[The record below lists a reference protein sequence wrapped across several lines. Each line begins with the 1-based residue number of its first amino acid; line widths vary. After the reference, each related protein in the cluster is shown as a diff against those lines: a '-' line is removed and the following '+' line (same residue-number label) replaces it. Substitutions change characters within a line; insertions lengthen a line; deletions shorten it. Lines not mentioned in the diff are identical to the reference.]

1 MEKIPYEILQEI
13 FYFIP
18 SSTKKLL
25 NKNLFKSHYFV
36 IITQT
41 EINKRYHNYMRHLLY
56 NNCYLHIQIN
66 LDIHYLKLLKLKK
79 WRYKNNTYPNYLI
92 FMKSFALYNNSQKT
106 YQLLKDYLHPS
117 KKNKY
122 KRIRTKN
129 IRWTN

>member
-1 MEKIPYEILQEI
+1 MEKIPDEILQEI

-25 NKNLFKSHYFV
+25 NKKLFKSHYFV
-36 IITQT
+36 IVTQT
-41 EINKRYHNYMRHLLY
+41 KINTQYHNYMRHLLH

-66 LDIHYLKLLKLKK
+66 LDIHYIKFLKLKR
-79 WRYKNNTYPNYLI
+79 WRYKNKTYPNYLM
-92 FMKSFALYNNSQKT
+92 FMKSFALYNDSQKT